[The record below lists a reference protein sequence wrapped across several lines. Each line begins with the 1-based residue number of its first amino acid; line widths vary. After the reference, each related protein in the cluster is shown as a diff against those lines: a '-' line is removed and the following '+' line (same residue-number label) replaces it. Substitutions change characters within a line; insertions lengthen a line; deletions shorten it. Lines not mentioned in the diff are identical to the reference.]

1 MNEDL
6 EAHAKRAAEV
16 LRDPTHAKPAQVFPD
31 GQLEV
36 DQAGLY
42 AWRVGPEGGAV
53 LSRAFDASLPE
64 LIYAGQAGAT
74 SSRAGVERSATLRS
88 RITGN
93 HLRGNIGSS
102 TFRKTLT
109 AALFD
114 PLDLQLE
121 RPGKLDAESN
131 AAVSEWMRSHL
142 RIATF
147 ACPDRSTLAAL
158 EHAVLDD
165 LDPPLNLMGMSAT
178 ATRKQLKALR
188 RQLS

>member
-1 MNEDL
+1 M
-6 EAHAKRAAEV
+6 
-16 LRDPTHAKPAQVFPD
+16 
-31 GQLEV
+31 
-36 DQAGLY
+36 
-42 AWRVGPEGGAV
+42 
-53 LSRAFDASLPE
+53 
-64 LIYAGQAGAT
+64 
-74 SSRAGVERSATLRS
+74 RS

-121 RPGKLDAESN
+121 RPGKLAAESN

-158 EHAVLDD
+158 EHAVLND
-165 LDPPLNLMGMSAT
+165 LDPPLNLMGMSRT
-178 ATRKQLKALR
+178 ATRTGLKALR
-188 RQLS
+188 KRLG

>member
-1 MNEDL
+1 MNQDL
-6 EAHAKRAAEV
+6 EAQAHRAAEI
-16 LRDPTHAKPAQVFPD
+16 LRDPQQAKPAVAFPD
-31 GQLEV
+31 GQPEV

-42 AWRVGPEGGAV
+42 AWRVDVDGGAA
-53 LSRAFDASLPE
+53 LSLAFDATLPE

-88 RITGN
+88 RITSN

-114 PLDLQLE
+114 PLSLRLE
-121 RPGKLDAESN
+121 RPGKLDFDSN
-131 AAVSEWMRSHL
+131 TLVSEWMRAHL

-147 ACPDRSTLAAL
+147 ACPDRATLAAL
-158 EHAVLDD
+158 EHEVLTK
-165 LDPPLNLMGMSAT
+165 LDPPLNLMGMPPT
-178 ATRKQLKALR
+178 PVRKQLKALR
-188 RQLS
+188 RRLS

>member
-6 EAHAKRAAEV
+6 EGQVQRATEI
-16 LRDPTHAKPAQVFPD
+16 LRDPMRTKPARAFPD
-31 GQLEV
+31 GQPDV
-36 DQAGLY
+36 DHAGLY
-42 AWRVGPEGGAV
+42 AWSVDLDGGAV
-53 LSRAFDASLPE
+53 LSLAFDATLPE

-109 AALFD
+109 AALFE
-114 PLDLQLE
+114 PLGLRLE

-131 AAVSEWMRSHL
+131 AVVSEWMRAHL

-147 ACPDRSTLAAL
+147 ACPDRATLATL
-158 EHAVLDD
+158 EHDVLKE
-165 LDPPLNLMGMSAT
+165 LDPPLNLMGMPPT

-188 RQLS
+188 RHLS

>member
-1 MNEDL
+1 M
-6 EAHAKRAAEV
+6 RT
-16 LRDPTHAKPAQVFPD
+16 LR
-31 GQLEV
+31 
-36 DQAGLY
+36 
-42 AWRVGPEGGAV
+42 
-53 LSRAFDASLPE
+53 
-64 LIYAGQAGAT
+64 
-74 SSRAGVERSATLRS
+74 SSPSGETNARSHVAPRAGVDTTALLPASEPYQGYLYDAAGPA
-88 RITGN
+88 IT
-93 HLRGNIGSS
+93 
-102 TFRKTLT
+102 T
-109 AALFD
+109 AVAGGYLG
-114 PLDLQLE
+114 PLDLQPE

-178 ATRKQLKALR
+178 ATRKQLRALR